1 MDRVSLPGVHLMALL
16 EAIRRALVPSP
27 PVQVLTA
34 EVPAQKAVTGAGAW
48 VMEHHVPL
56 NSSSRGNDPRWFKA
70 AQKVSHDHPWVA
82 TAERVISGKI
92 ATVEWHLEDEK
103 GELIEIM
110 GDGPDAEIR
119 RLIERPNP
127 RMTRRY
133 LWQLT
138 SRHLGVC
145 GNAFWFM
152 DQRSGD
158 TGMPLAIYYIN
169 PARMTPVTD
178 KAGNLTRWA
187 LDVEDDYG
195 YGSGIPLE
203 LDEVLHFTLEP
214 PDWGHYGHGLVE
226 SAMSKIDLAR
236 YADRFITTTLASGGK
251 RGGIASPKYEGLLPD
266 DVYNAVT
273 LAFRQVD
280 DAALTKRTIVSK
292 GSLDYTETSST
303 PEEMQLN
310 AILELTRNDILGIW
324 GVPLSAVGIALAR
337 GMNSGETQK
346 YEEAALW
353 QNGIHPR
360 LVSMWETVQ
369 YGLVDRVDPTWKL
382 VLEEPAFDDLKP
394 LYEIAEL
401 AKVLPLKNSERRDL
415 VGMDPFGDD
424 RDEDV
429 WLPKGFVR
437 VYPEPLTPTRVAANG
452 GLPVT
457 GSDDE
462 RDAAQDDAEDVTRG
476 KAKVGPLAGVRS
488 KVEREATPDIKSA
501 VARFLASQK
510 ADVVKRI
517 RERAAH
523 LLRKPKDAS
532 AALGG
537 GWDLALAKILIPR
550 AEDIAVTVATE
561 AKRSVP
567 AKKAYRPS
575 FIGYEPGAA
584 KADDFTDNAL
594 DFVRSRAGE
603 RITGINDTTRQA
615 VQDAVAEVLEEAIS
629 QGLSPDEAGDL
640 LADRIG
646 GLAVWSDARADLIAR
661 TEMMLAYNDAALR
674 SYDGLGVGEV
684 MALDGDKDAECAARD
699 GRVYPIADA
708 YDISDHPNGTLDWA
722 PVSKAVLKATV
733 REPDVD
739 ERTLR
744 RVLEEVLAQKAA
756 LATQSTLPVVI
767 QVPAQAPAPV
777 NVDVHVPEQPAPVI
791 TVNVPEQPAP
801 RITVKAEPVVMPAPA
816 QKAAPLVQDVRIV
829 DSTLPP
835 KRRVVRRDTY
845 GRMTEINE
853 E

>member
-1 MDRVSLPGVHLMALL
+1 MALI

-27 PVQVLTA
+27 VTALTVPQPPVIEA
-34 EVPAQKAVTGAGAW
+34 KAVTGSGAW

-56 NSSSRGNDPRWFKA
+56 GSGTRSNGPRWFRA
-70 AQKVSHDHPWVA
+70 AQKISHEHPWVA

-92 ATVEWHLEDEK
+92 ATVEWHLEDAEEERVPDN
-103 GELIEIM
+103 GT
-110 GDGPDAEIR
+110 GPAAEVR
-119 RLIERPNP
+119 RLLERPNP
-127 RMTRRY
+127 RMTRRF

-145 GNAFWFM
+145 GNAFWYL
-152 DQRSGD
+152 DQRTGD
-158 TGMPLAIYYIN
+158 TGVPLAIYYIN
-169 PARMTPVTD
+169 PARMTPVAD

-195 YGSGIPLE
+195 FGSGIPLE

-214 PDWGHYGHGLVE
+214 PDWGHFGHGLVE
-226 SAMSKIDLAR
+226 SAMSKLDLAR
-236 YADRFITTTLASGGK
+236 FADRFITTTLASGGK

-360 LVSMWETVQ
+360 LVAMWETVQ
-369 YGLVDRVDPTWKL
+369 YGLVDRVNPTWKL
-382 VLEEPAFDDLKP
+382 VLEEPAFDDLMP
-394 LYEIAEL
+394 LYQIADL
-401 AKVLPLKNSERRDL
+401 AKVLPLRNAERRDI
-415 VGMDPFGDD
+415 VGLDPFGDD

-437 VYPEPLTPTRVAANG
+437 VYPEPEPAPVAPVPTPDASVAG
-452 GLPVT
+452 I
-457 GSDDE
+457 DDE

-476 KAKVGPLAGVRS
+476 KAKVGPLASVRS

-501 VARFLASQK
+501 VARFLAGQK
-510 ADVVKRI
+510 ADVVRRI

-523 LLRKPKDAS
+523 LLRKPKDVDAV
-532 AALGG
+532 LGP
-537 GWDLALAKILIPR
+537 GWDAALAKVLMPR
-550 AEDIAVTVATE
+550 LEQVAVDVATA
-561 AKRSVP
+561 AKRTIP
-567 AKKAYRPS
+567 PKKAYRPS
-575 FIGYEPGAA
+575 FIDYDPGST
-584 KADDFTDNAL
+584 KADDFTEDAL
-594 DFVRSRAGE
+594 DFVRTRGGE
-603 RITGINDTTRQA
+603 RITDINAHTRDA
-615 VQDAVAEVLEEAIS
+615 VIAEVQDVIAEAIE
-629 QGLSPDEAGDL
+629 QGLGPDEAADL
-640 LADRIG
+640 LTDRIG
-646 GLAVWSDARADLIAR
+646 NLVVWSDARADLIAR